1 MPRRSNA
8 QIAAD
13 AERERIEAE
22 AKAADADADA
32 TPDADPEPE
41 PAADP
46 DAVVRENRHAWWC
59 PRCDH
64 SNTLLTA
71 ACGGCG
77 AARAGERVT

>member
-22 AKAADADADA
+22 AKAAD
-32 TPDADPEPE
+32 PDAIT
-41 PAADP
+41 
-46 DAVVRENRHAWWC
+46 RENQHAWWC

-77 AARAGERVT
+77 ATRDGERVT